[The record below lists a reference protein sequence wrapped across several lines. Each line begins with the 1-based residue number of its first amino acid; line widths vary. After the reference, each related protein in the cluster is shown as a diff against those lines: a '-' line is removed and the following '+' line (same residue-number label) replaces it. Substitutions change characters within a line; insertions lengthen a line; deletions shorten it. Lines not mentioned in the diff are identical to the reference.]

1 MTRNEVREAGNFCPG
16 SKLIFEGLLVFQKH
30 HAEDGDD
37 LGSTDETHEAR
48 QETYRGLRVVHDD
61 VGDEKTGAS
70 GATLHEQGRLAA
82 ALTGWRDRATAAF
95 LAGYDEIMTGQRLWP
110 ADPRSAREL
119 LNFFLLERAVNDIEY
134 ELSHRP
140 ELLRVPA
147 PLTQVPWDL
156 AKDEFGARGADF
168 LGVVSTL
175 LLRSAKDQFQAYRG
189 EQTGVPGTVPAS
201 AGKRQMRSP
210 PY

>member
-1 MTRNEVREAGNFCPG
+1 VGVVIRSITMSNTRKRPCCICRQWFRPDPRVG
-16 SKLIFEGLLVFQKH
+16 
-30 HAEDGDD
+30 
-37 LGSTDETHEAR
+37 AR
-48 QETYRGLRVVHDD
+48 QRACRKPECQTVRRRRTQARWRSANPAY
-61 VGDEKTGAS
+61 
-70 GATLHEQGRLAA
+70 AA
-82 ALTGWRDRATAAF
+82 AYRIDRRNT
-95 LAGYDEIMTGQRLWP
+95 EKP
-110 ADPRSAREL
+110 P
-119 LNFFLLERAVNDIEY
+119 
-134 ELSHRP
+134 P